1 MANAYRIKADV
12 INELR
17 NRIYYNQ
24 MEVQRLLENP
34 SGQSHKNIINTLGD
48 LLSENVIAANS
59 IDFLEQYL
67 PTPPK
72 QEAPA
77 PTPESAPE
85 EYGDLT
91 KVD

>member
-24 MEVQRLLENP
+24 MEIQRLLENP
-34 SGQSHKNIINTLGD
+34 VGQSHKDIINTLGD

-59 IDFLEQYL
+59 IDLLEQYL

-77 PTPESAPE
+77 PESAPE
-85 EYGDLT
+85 AN
-91 KVD
+91 

>member
-1 MANAYRIKADV
+1 MTNAYRIKADV

-34 SGQSHKNIINTLGD
+34 VGQSHKNIINTLGD

-59 IDFLEQYL
+59 IDLLEQYL

-72 QEAPA
+72 QEVQAPQTA
-77 PTPESAPE
+77 PQDYA
-85 EYGDLT
+85 DLT